1 MADLFGLPFEEDP
14 ESENEAPAA
23 PSVPPT
29 VRERIE
35 ALKQSA
41 RARTAGFPAVPAAP
55 ASAVAPPPLPGSD
68 PQATS
73 ATRAGVPRTPT
84 TPAATPAER
93 ARRALTVSQLT
104 ARVRD
109 LVETEFY
116 EVWVEGELSNC
127 RLWNTG
133 HLYFTLKDSAA
144 QIKGVIFRSS
154 LRYLKFKPED
164 GLKVVARGRVSVYEP
179 KGEYQLVCE
188 HLEPQ
193 GFGALQL
200 AFEQLKARLQG
211 EGLFDAARKRA
222 LPALPRKIGIVTSLD
237 GAAIRDILKVLGR
250 RHATAHIVIRSARVQ
265 GEGAAVEIARGL
277 KALGQVPGVDVIIVA
292 RGGGSIEDLW
302 AFNEEIVARAIA
314 ICQVP
319 VISAVGHETDVT
331 IADFVADLRAPTP
344 SAAAEMVIAAKAEFD
359 ARIDG
364 LSDRLRAAAM
374 GQVQSLGRR
383 VHLVTARPAF
393 AGYPGRVAN
402 RGRQVAEL
410 GHALARAGRA
420 AVLVRERQV
429 QQLQRRLDTCD
440 LGRRMGTI
448 RTRLVGADGRLAA
461 AMARR
466 RHRAESQLRDCAGR
480 LESLSPLAVLG
491 RGYAVC
497 WDAAR
502 ERALRDAGTV
512 TPGDRVHV
520 TLSRGEIEC
529 EVRSASPDRPPRE
542 R

>member
-1 MADLFGLPFEEDP
+1 MADLFDLPFEEDP
-14 ESENEAPAA
+14 APETEAPAA
-23 PSVPPT
+23 PIVPPT
-29 VRERIE
+29 VLARIE
-35 ALKQSA
+35 ALKRSA
-41 RARTAGFPAVPAAP
+41 LAR
-55 ASAVAPPPLPGSD
+55 S
-68 PQATS
+68 
-73 ATRAGVPRTPT
+73 
-84 TPAATPAER
+84 PAATAAPPAPSER
-93 ARRALTVSQLT
+93 GRRALTVSQLT

-144 QIKGVIFRSS
+144 QIKGVIFRSA

-200 AFEQLKARLQG
+200 AFEQLKARLQE
-211 EGLFDAARKRA
+211 EGLFDAARKRP

-265 GEGAAVEIARGL
+265 GEGASVEIARGL

-302 AFNEEIVARAIA
+302 SFNEEIVARAMA
-314 ICQVP
+314 ICPVP

-359 ARIDG
+359 ARIDR

-374 GQVQSLGRR
+374 GQLRSLGRR
-383 VHLVTARPAF
+383 VQLVTSRPAF

-402 RGRQVAEL
+402 RGRQMAEL

-420 AVLVRERQV
+420 TVLVRERQV

-440 LGRRMGTI
+440 LGRRMGTV

-461 AMARR
+461 ALARR
-466 RHRAESQLRDCAGR
+466 RHRAESQLRDCIGR

-502 ERALRDAGTV
+502 ERALRDAATV

-520 TLSRGEIEC
+520 TLSQGEIEC
-529 EVRSASPDRPPRE
+529 DVRATSPKRPPRG